1 MPQRRSPRTHRV
13 LPVRTAVALLA
24 VLAAPGCRSREQAAA
39 DSASASD
46 ERNSVASR
54 APVPGRFALH
64 DFQHLRW
71 LDGSWRGALPEG
83 GSFFETYRVVDDSTI
98 SMYGYPDSTFRQATD
113 SARIVLRGT
122 TVSDEGATTR
132 WVATRL
138 DSLAVE
144 FAPARGGANDFIW
157 EPESPDK
164 WLATLHSRDARGAPR
179 TIMYPMH
186 RIRR

>member
-1 MPQRRSPRTHRV
+1 MPQRGVQRSPRAIH
-13 LPVRTAVALLA
+13 VRMAIALLA
-24 VLAAPGCRSREQAAA
+24 VSSASGCRSSERAAA
-39 DSASASD
+39 DSASA
-46 ERNSVASR
+46 ERDSVGAR

-83 GSFFETYRVVDDSTI
+83 GSFFQTYRVVDDSTI
-98 SMYGYPDSTFRQATD
+98 AMYGYPDSTFRQATD